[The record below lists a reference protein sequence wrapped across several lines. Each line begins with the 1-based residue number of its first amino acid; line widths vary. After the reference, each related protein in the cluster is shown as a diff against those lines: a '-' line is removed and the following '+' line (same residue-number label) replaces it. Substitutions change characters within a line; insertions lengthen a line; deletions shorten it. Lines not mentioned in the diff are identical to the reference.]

1 MKPRAALP
9 KFLKRKK
16 VPQFNILPLMNNT
29 TTAISYSGP
38 AQKKREATMEDWDLE
53 IKPHD
58 KLFNLHLKD
67 VWQYRDLMWLF
78 VRRDFVA
85 QYKQTVLGPIW
96 HFVQPLL
103 TTAMFLMVFGQIA
116 KIPTDGIAP
125 VAFYMSGITL
135 WSYFSSALTSTSN
148 TFVGNASIFG
158 KVYFPRLV
166 LPISVVISNIVK
178 LGIQLLLLAAVITYY
193 HFNGYP
199 FHLRPEVLLIPLLVI
214 QLALLGLGLGI
225 IISSVTTKYRDFSIL
240 LGFAVQL
247 YMYITPIVY
256 PLSYVEDKSY
266 KWLIL
271 ANPLTPV
278 VETFRLAIF
287 GVGTVSPTSMLYSIG
302 FTLAALFAGIVL
314 FNRVEKTFMDTV

>member
-1 MKPRAALP
+1 
-9 KFLKRKK
+9 
-16 VPQFNILPLMNNT
+16 MNNT
-29 TTAISYSGP
+29 TAASVTYIKP
-38 AQKKREATMEDWDLE
+38 ADHKEPVDQEWDLE

-67 VWQYRDLMWLF
+67 VWAYRDLMWLF

-85 QYKQTVLGPIW
+85 QYKQTILGPIW
-96 HFVQPLL
+96 HFVQPIL
-103 TTAMFLMVFGQIA
+103 TTAMFLMVFGKIA

-125 VAFYMSGITL
+125 AAFYMAGITV
-135 WSYFSSALTSTSN
+135 WGYFSGALTSTSN
-148 TFVGNASIFG
+148 TFAANAGIFG

-166 LPISVVISNIVK
+166 LPLSVVISNIVK
-178 LGIQLLLLAAVITYY
+178 LGIQLLLLAVVIAYY

-199 FHLRPEVLLIPLLVI
+199 FHFRIELLFIPLLVI

-225 IISSVTTKYRDFSIL
+225 IISSITTKYRDFNVL
-240 LGFAVQL
+240 LGFAIQL
-247 YMYITPIVY
+247 YMYATPIVY
-256 PLSYVEDKSY
+256 PLSFLEDKSY

-287 GVGTVSPTSMLYSIG
+287 GVGTVTPSAVLYSIG
-302 FTLAALFAGIVL
+302 FTLLALFAGIVM

>member
-1 MKPRAALP
+1 
-9 KFLKRKK
+9 
-16 VPQFNILPLMNNT
+16 MNNT
-29 TTAISYSGP
+29 NTSNTAPVTFLESSP
-38 AQKKREATMEDWDLE
+38 ESFPKAVQEWDLE

-67 VWQYRDLMWLF
+67 VWHYRDLMWLF

-96 HFVQPLL
+96 HFVQPIL
-103 TTAMFLMVFGQIA
+103 TTAMFLLVFGKIA
-116 KIPTDGIAP
+116 KISTDGIAP

-135 WSYFSSALTSTSN
+135 WGYFSSALTSTSN

-166 LPISVVISNIVK
+166 LPLSVVISNIVK
-178 LGIQLLLLAAVITYY
+178 LGIQLLLLIVVIGYY

-199 FHLRPEVLLIPLLVI
+199 FQFRWELLLIPVLVL
-214 QLALLGLGLGI
+214 QLAALGLGLGV
-225 IISSVTTKYRDFSIL
+225 IISSVTTKYRDFSVL
-240 LGFAVQL
+240 LGFAIQL
-247 YMYITPIVY
+247 YMYMTPIVY
-256 PLSYVEDKSY
+256 PLSFVENKSY

-278 VETFRLAIF
+278 IETFRYTLF
-287 GVGTVSPTSMLYSIG
+287 GVGTISPSLILYSIF
-302 FTLAALFAGIVL
+302 FTIFAFFTGIVL

>member
-1 MKPRAALP
+1 
-9 KFLKRKK
+9 
-16 VPQFNILPLMNNT
+16 MNNT
-29 TTAISYSGP
+29 ATGNTAPVTFMETTPESSLN
-38 AQKKREATMEDWDLE
+38 MEQEWDLE

-67 VWQYRDLMWLF
+67 VWNYRDLMWLF

-96 HFVQPLL
+96 HFVQPIL
-103 TTAMFLMVFGQIA
+103 TTAMFLLVFGKIA
-116 KIPTDGIAP
+116 KISTDGIAP

-135 WSYFSSALTSTSN
+135 WGYFSSCLTSTAN

-166 LPISVVISNIVK
+166 LPLSVVISNIVK
-178 LGIQLLLLAAVITYY
+178 LGIQLLLLIVVIGYY

-199 FHLRPEVLLIPLLVI
+199 FQFRWELLLIPILVF
-214 QLALLGLGLGI
+214 QLAALGLGLGV
-225 IISSVTTKYRDFSIL
+225 IISSVTTKYRDFSVL
-240 LGFAVQL
+240 LGFAIQL

-256 PLSYVEDKSY
+256 PLSFVENKSY

-278 VETFRLAIF
+278 IETFRYTLF
-287 GVGTVSPTSMLYSIG
+287 GVGTISPSLVLYSIL
-302 FTLAALFAGIVL
+302 FTAFAFFTGIVL